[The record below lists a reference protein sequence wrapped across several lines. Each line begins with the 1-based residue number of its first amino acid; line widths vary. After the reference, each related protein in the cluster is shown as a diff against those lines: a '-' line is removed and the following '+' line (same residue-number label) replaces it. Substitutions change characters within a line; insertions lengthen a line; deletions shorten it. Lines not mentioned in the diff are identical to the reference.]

1 MCAYPDNLACL
12 ENIGDKLLNYKD
24 FMVHCVPPFLLTEKL
39 MTEDSIIKFINTIPF
54 FNVFKDVE
62 KQKLISRANCFEKY
76 NQEDVIF
83 KQGDPG
89 ETLYLTLQGKVGLFR
104 LGTIDAGEGRV
115 SLKEE
120 IEKHVTDLNPG
131 TIFGEI
137 SMLTECK
144 RNATARVASAQ
155 AVVMKITKKLIDG
168 LNHPTQIKFHQQL
181 LLSLA
186 THLDDMNSKFVDL
199 QYKYDQD
206 LKIKT

>member
-1 MCAYPDNLACL
+1 MS
-12 ENIGDKLLNYKD
+12 EGGI
-24 FMVHCVPPFLLTEKL
+24 TQ
-39 MTEDSIIKFINTIPF
+39 FINTIPF

-62 KQKLISRANCFEKY
+62 KQKLISRTNCFEQY
-76 NQEDVIF
+76 SQGDVIF
-83 KQGDPG
+83 KQGDSG

-104 LGTIDAGEGRV
+104 LGAIDAGEGRV

-120 IEKHVTDLNPG
+120 VEKYVTELNPG

-137 SMLTECK
+137 SMLTESK
-144 RNATARVASAQ
+144 RNATARVASVQ
-155 AVVMKITKKLIDG
+155 AVVMKITKKLIES

-181 LLSLA
+181 LLALA
-186 THLDDMNSKFVDL
+186 THLDDMNAKFVDL

>member
-1 MCAYPDNLACL
+1 
-12 ENIGDKLLNYKD
+12 
-24 FMVHCVPPFLLTEKL
+24 
-39 MTEDSIIKFINTIPF
+39 MTDDSITQFINTIPF
-54 FNVFKDVE
+54 FNVFKDLE
-62 KQKLISRANCFEKY
+62 KQKLISRADCFEKY

-89 ETLYLTLQGKVGLFR
+89 DTLYLTLQGRVGLFR
-104 LGTIDAGEGRV
+104 SGTIDAGEGRV

-120 IEKHVTDLNPG
+120 VEKHVTDLNPG

-137 SMLTECK
+137 SMLTESK

-155 AVVMKITKKLIDG
+155 AVVMKITKKLIES

-199 QYKYDQD
+199 QYKYDED
-206 LKIKT
+206 MKIKT

>member
-1 MCAYPDNLACL
+1 
-12 ENIGDKLLNYKD
+12 
-24 FMVHCVPPFLLTEKL
+24 
-39 MTEDSIIKFINTIPF
+39 MTEDSITKFINTIPF
-54 FNVFKDVE
+54 FNVFKEVE

-104 LGTIDAGEGRV
+104 LGAIEAGEGRV
-115 SLKEE
+115 SLKDEV
-120 IEKHVTDLNPG
+120 EKNVTELHPG
-131 TIFGEI
+131 AIFGEI

-144 RNATARVASAQ
+144 RTATARVSSAQ
-155 AVVMKITKKLIDG
+155 VVVMKITKKLIDS

-186 THLDDMNSKFVDL
+186 THLDDMNSKFIDL
-199 QYKYDQD
+199 QYKYDHD
-206 LKIKT
+206 MKIKT